1 MKKCTC
7 KAYRRKAYI
16 ILYHPVKE
24 SGSRSSVYGKI
35 KHSTVSVTTKSLPK
49 RPILQKSLNLT
60 PHLLTDSLTG
70 VSCCQKGTYKFLR
83 KGFPKKAAVRLD
95 FVRINPPSPP
105 PNLDNLFH
113 FYWTPMCQKIWAGV
127 SPSLPIPK
135 LTQFIQIL
143 KSGQKIWAC
152 PPPSFGQN
160 PKEQLLFSGNL
171 P

>member
-1 MKKCTC
+1 MIDIDMKLGAHVRLIIVLVVVDISTTTSTMI
-7 KAYRRKAYI
+7 YRIIYMIYNIIYIYI
-16 ILYHPVKE
+16 ILYIIYYTLSSSQRV
-24 SGSRSSVYGKI
+24 SRSSVYGKI

-113 FYWTPMCQKIWAGV
+113 FY
-127 SPSLPIPK
+127 
-135 LTQFIQIL
+135 
-143 KSGQKIWAC
+143 
-152 PPPSFGQN
+152 
-160 PKEQLLFSGNL
+160 
-171 P
+171 